1 MTICPALRKNVLMM
15 AITVHFLAAA
25 GADEAPLRVGG
36 NVARPE
42 KISAPPPAYTEPAR
56 KARLQGVVIV
66 EAIIDTQGNVADARI
81 LRGMPLGLDRA
92 ALDAV
97 EKWKFKPAT
106 TLEGKPVKV
115 YYTLTVDFKLQ

>member
-1 MTICPALRKNVLMM
+1 MKIRPGLRKNVVVM
-15 AITVHFLAAA
+15 AIIVHLLAAA

-36 NVARPE
+36 DVARPE
-42 KISAPPPAYTEPAR
+42 LILGPPPIYTEWAR

-66 EAIIDTQGNVADARI
+66 EAVIDTQGNVVDTKV
-81 LRGMPLGLDRA
+81 LKGMPLGLDRA

-106 TLEGKPVKV
+106 LEGKPVKV
-115 YYTLTVDFKLQ
+115 YYTLTVNFKLQ